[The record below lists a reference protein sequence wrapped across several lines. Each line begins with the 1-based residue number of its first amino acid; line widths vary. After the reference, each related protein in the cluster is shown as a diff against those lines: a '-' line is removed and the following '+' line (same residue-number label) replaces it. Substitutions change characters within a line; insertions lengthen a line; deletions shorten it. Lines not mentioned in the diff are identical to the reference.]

1 MARLIALLAFLLTT
15 NISLW
20 AQSARVV
27 LDSIALKPDTVQIKI
42 CRKATDRFVDM
53 GQFDAADSLLHY
65 ALRLATQTGKPAVL
79 GNVYRSMGYL
89 AKQRSEFPAAL
100 RYFQQAIALHRQAGN
115 HGQVSNLLV
124 MIGHVYERVSDET
137 NRGNYY
143 RAGLAEAQ
151 RYKLVGA
158 EADALSNMANY
169 YDNARHRSQSLAY
182 SEKALRLYRQINEDW
197 GYYVLLLNR
206 AITLKNAGR
215 PVESERALR
224 TCLAWARKANEKAL
238 EEAVYVN
245 LPLTLLLLNRPAEAI
260 TYARLALEQAPQSGE
275 ALTTQKDVYDAL
287 TRIAEHQGNYKQA
300 LTYHRQY
307 ITFRDSIVTLEKN
320 RQLIEV
326 ETRYQTARKQA
337 QIGQLATDNERQRHQ
352 LWWLIGGA
360 SVLAILLGLLFWQYR
375 TIQRANAQ
383 LADTNRTIS
392 ANNTQ
397 ISQQTDQLKTLM
409 QELHHRVKNNLSIIS
424 SLLRLQ
430 SSRLQDKVAAQAVL
444 DGQLRVEAMA
454 MIHHRLYQSDN
465 VSRLNMQEYIR
476 ELAYELMRAYN
487 FSPADID
494 VEMDVTP
501 LQLDVDVAVPIGLIL
516 NELLTNAFKYAYHSV
531 DKPRLFI
538 RFGPPADSPATD
550 EHHTSL
556 QLVVHDN
563 GPGIDTQLWG
573 RGNSF
578 GHRLIVSLSRQLSG
592 IIHVDG
598 RQGTR
603 FELLI
608 PAEELWNRHAA
619 KSV

>member
-1 MARLIALLAFLLTT
+1 MLVTAYT
-15 NISLW
+15 SLR

-27 LDSIALKPDTVQIKI
+27 IDSIGQKPDTVQIKI
-42 CRKATDRFVDM
+42 CRTATDKFVDR
-53 GQFDAADSLLHY
+53 GQFDAADSVLQY
-65 ALRLATQTGKPAVL
+65 ALRLATKNGKPAVL

-89 AKQRSEFPAAL
+89 AKQRSEFPKAL
-100 RYFQQAIALHRQAGN
+100 DYFQRAIALHRQAGN

-124 MIGHVYERVSDET
+124 MIGHVYERVNDDT

-151 RYKLVGA
+151 QYKLVGA

-182 SEKALRLYRQINEDW
+182 SEKALRLYKQINEDW
-197 GYYVLLLNR
+197 GYHVLLLNR

-215 PVESERALR
+215 LAESESALR
-224 TCLAWARKANEKAL
+224 VCLAWAKKANEQAV
-238 EEAVYVN
+238 EGAVYAN
-245 LPLTLLLLNRPAEAI
+245 LPNTLLLLNRPAEAA
-260 TYARLALEQAPQSGE
+260 TYARLALALAPKSGE
-275 ALTTQKDVYDAL
+275 ALTMQKEAYDVL
-287 TRIAEHQGNYKQA
+287 TRIAEYEGNYKQA
-300 LTYHRQY
+300 LAYHRQY
-307 ITFRDSIVTLEKN
+307 ITFSDSLLTLEKS

-326 ETRYQTARKQA
+326 ETRYQTAKKQA
-337 QIGQLATDNERQRHQ
+337 QIGQLATDNERQRNQ
-352 LWWLIGGA
+352 LLWLIGGA
-360 SVLAILLGLLFWQYR
+360 SGLMILLGLLFWQYR
-375 TIQRANAQ
+375 IIQRTNAR

-392 ANNTQ
+392 ANNVQ

-430 SSRLQDKVAAQAVL
+430 SNRLQDKVAAQAVL

-476 ELAYELMRAYN
+476 ELAHELMRAYN
-487 FSPADID
+487 FAPADID
-494 VEMDVTP
+494 LDIDVMP

-531 DKPRLFI
+531 DKPYLFI
-538 RFGPPADSPATD
+538 RFGPPVDSPATD
-550 EHHTSL
+550 EPHTPL
-556 QLVVHDN
+556 QLIVQDN
-563 GPGIDTQLWG
+563 GPGIDTQQWG

-578 GHRLIVSLSRQLSG
+578 GHRLIASLSKQLNG
-592 IIHVDG
+592 EIHVDG
-598 RQGTR
+598 RNGTR

-608 PAEELWNRHAA
+608 PAEELMNRYAA